1 MAEPAYQFKEGPP
14 TGRGSQVHLDEW
26 VSPDIVDDHGFL
38 RAGKILEWL
47 DVVGVLAA
55 TRHCSLPV
63 VTASVDGL
71 ILRDPIP
78 LGSHVTLTAVVAHTS
93 ERSMGVAVTLRC
105 SQPAGPRGDLL
116 DAFMTFVAVDES
128 GKPAPIPQL
137 VPETPQQVQRFREGR
152 LRRDFRK
159 RLKAGIVDLASVE
172 IATQKPLTREAS
184 LFIREFLKQLPRA
197 LKLPWESAEPQSQQG
212 RERSYVHK
220 VELVRQ
226 ADLNFHGT
234 LYGGTL
240 MRWLESTGALSA
252 KAFLGGRS
260 VRLVGLHGLN
270 FLRPI
275 PPGRFVH
282 IRSVTVHADAR
293 TLTTLINVESED
305 PVNGVSEET
314 LRAFLTFVPFDGQ
327 RIPQVSCFDEE
338 ENAIYA
344 EVEHRLSLQRLLELQ
359 SLPQVES

>member
-1 MAEPAYQFKEGPP
+1 MAEPAYQFKEGSSS
-14 TGRGSQVHLDEW
+14 GRSSQVHLDEW

-93 ERSMGVAVTLRC
+93 ERSMGVAVNLRC
-105 SQPAGPRGDLL
+105 SHKAGPKGDVL
-116 DAFMTFVAVDES
+116 DAFMTFVAVDEN
-128 GKPAPIPQL
+128 GNPAPIPPL
-137 VPETPQQVQRFREGR
+137 VPESPLQVQRFREGR

-159 RLKAGIVDLASVE
+159 RLKAGIVDEVPVE
-172 IATQKPLTREAS
+172 LHAEKPLSREAN
-184 LFIREFLKQLPRA
+184 LYIKEFLKQIPRA
-197 LKLPWESAEPQSQQG
+197 LRLPWESANPDAQQG

-240 MRWLESTGALSA
+240 MRWLESTGGLSA
-252 KAFLGGRS
+252 KAFLAGRS

-282 IRSVTVHADAR
+282 IRSVTVHADER
-293 TLTTLINVESED
+293 SLTTLVNVESED

-314 LRAFLTFVPFDGQ
+314 LRAFLTFVPFDKQ
-327 RIPQVSCFDEE
+327 RIPQVRCFDEE
-338 ENAIYA
+338 EKAIYA
-344 EVEHRLSLQRLLELQ
+344 EVEHRLSLQRLLESQ
-359 SLPQVES
+359 TLPHAES